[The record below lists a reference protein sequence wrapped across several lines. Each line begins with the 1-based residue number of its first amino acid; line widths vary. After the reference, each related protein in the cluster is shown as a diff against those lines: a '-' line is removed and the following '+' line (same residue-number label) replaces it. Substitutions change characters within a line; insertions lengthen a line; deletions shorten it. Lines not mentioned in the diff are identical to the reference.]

1 MGQHGAQQLHGFRS
15 GVLKM
20 PDIKLTNSSR
30 NLMQNWNF
38 EEEKIGENAYIS
50 PTFTVI
56 KLG

>member
-1 MGQHGAQQLHGFRS
+1 
-15 GVLKM
+15 M
-20 PDIKLTNSSR
+20 PDIKITNINR

-38 EEEKIGENAYIS
+38 EEENIGEKANIS